1 MARKDL
7 MKGLMEAPET
17 KSATPKPPARVD
29 PAKPRYTS
37 GAIGAVSRSIADLKS
52 RSIVDLD
59 PRMIDNAG
67 LKDRLDKDDPDHAAL
82 VKSIEEYGQQVPVL
96 VRFSPNY
103 EGRYEVV
110 YGRRRVRALK
120 DLGLPI
126 RAMVRDLDDKA
137 LILAQGQEN
146 SARKD
151 LTFIEKVNFAR
162 QMRDAKYDRKIIG
175 DALAMDKTLI
185 SRLFAVA
192 DQVPVE
198 LIEAIGSAPSV
209 GRDRWL
215 ALADKIKGRDL
226 AEFAVG
232 DTSDARFNAVMAATK
247 VKPPRAKAPET
258 LKTTDGTEL
267 AQVARKGEQT
277 QITITQDTGFGDW
290 LAQNLTEIH
299 RDWQKKRGG

>member
-7 MKGLMEAPET
+7 MKGLMEEPDAKAE
-17 KSATPKPPARVD
+17 TPKPPARVD
-29 PAKPRYTS
+29 PAKPRYSS

-52 RSIVDLD
+52 RSLVELD

-67 LKDRLDKDDPDHAAL
+67 LKDRLDKDDPDHVAL

-96 VRFSPNY
+96 VRVSPNY
-103 EGRYEVV
+103 PGRYEVV
-110 YGRRRVRALK
+110 YGRRRVAALK
-120 DLGLPI
+120 ELGQPV
-126 RAMVRDLDDKA
+126 RAMVRDLNDKA

-151 LTFIEKVNFAR
+151 LTFIEKANFAR
-162 QMRDAKYDRKIIG
+162 QMRDARYDRKVIG

-185 SRLFAVA
+185 SRLLAVA

-215 ALADKIKGRDL
+215 ALAEKIDARDL
-226 AEFAVG
+226 TEFAVG
-232 DTSDARFNAVMAATK
+232 NTSDARFNAVLAATK
-247 VKPPRAKAPET
+247 VKPPKPTPPE
-258 LKTTDGTEL
+258 KITTSDGIEL
-267 AQVARKGEQT
+267 AKVTRKGDQT
-277 QITITQDTGFGDW
+277 QITVDANEGFADW
-290 LAQNLTEIH
+290 LAEHLTEIH
-299 RDWQKKRGG
+299 RDWKKKRGE

>member
-232 DTSDARFNAVMAATK
+232 DSSDARFNAVMAATK
-247 VKPPRAKAPET
+247 VKPPKAKPPAQI
-258 LKTTDGTEL
+258 KTTDGTDL
-267 AQVARKGEQT
+267 AQVARKGDHT
-277 QITITQDTGFGDW
+277 QITVTDDTGFADW
-290 LAQNLTEIH
+290 LAENLTEIH